1 MPRQSSKTGS
11 CDLRQSGAKDDTV
24 SVSDPLSLSPTAPPV
39 FFRTYSRLKD
49 NGNRESYQDTL
60 DRCQTGLAK
69 LGKFT
74 PDQKL
79 LTYRMQRDLKSLP
92 SGRWY
97 WVGGTNWINKP
108 ENYAGAYNCTSQVI
122 ETLWDIVS
130 LKDLSMCGSGVG
142 WVIENVKHL
151 PNIKRK
157 INLTVQGEFGTTE
170 STEYSQ
176 LGLEVLDIRVDQA
189 IDFALEDGHTTLY
202 VGDSRQA
209 WCMATY
215 VVLRL
220 FTDRSIYPELNLTID
235 FSHVRKPDS
244 LIKGFGGKANP
255 HDLVKFYQDIV
266 NRLNTIFETATAGQF
281 TPVDVAWLAC
291 RQLQT
296 VVAGNI
302 RRSAGMSQGASNDEA
317 FKTAKL
323 NLWQEDSEGN
333 WKIDPERDALRM
345 ANFTTVY
352 HYKPSLEEVTE
363 AVKTQYYS
371 SEGAIQFAPE
381 AIARSN
387 VDIFPTEEDRIKF
400 IDAYCDNPTF
410 GRGYLVHA
418 FYETYGDFPTAYETE
433 HRMTRYGLNPCFVPG
448 TMVLTR
454 KGHFPIETL
463 VGQTVEIW
471 DGINWVSVDNFR
483 VTGQNQP
490 VYNVTLQSGQVVTA
504 TGYHTFILTDGTKKK
519 LHELQEGDKL
529 LSHSLQIH
537 GIHHENGAYLKGFM
551 LGDGTTRNGL
561 PALDLYEPKY
571 KCFNRLAE
579 SANEL
584 EEKRVLV
591 GSCKTTFGLIPK
603 SNSSSFTG
611 ISTIPELIPYVQ
623 NIRKEFDYSILNWDL
638 PSKLEFIAGYMDA
651 DGTALDGSKGFSYQV
666 TSIHKPFLTGF
677 QLLLESVGVKS
688 SLRLSKSGGV
698 KDFGNRG
705 GLCDIQPLYRLTISQ
720 FDSIKL
726 SQQVIFSRLKSF
738 ADRTTAYKLKDRS
751 NTIISI
757 EFSHIADKVYCCTVP
772 TNNQFSLSNSLITGN
787 CGEIIGRDFY
797 CNLSEIHLNQLD
809 PIRMSD
815 QIDAFKAGA
824 LTVGA
829 LLHHEFVDEKFR
841 KSREVDPIVG
851 VSFTGLFD
859 FFVNAFG
866 VDWLY
871 WWKAGRPNEWYIPV
885 ESFKNNIGPIV
896 EMFGLEDDPVLAPDL
911 DYLEGLLYK
920 KLEQTYLSFWKQIV
934 DIQLTEYCNQ
944 HGLRKP
950 NRFTTVQPAGTKSL
964 LTGASPGWHPPKAAR
979 YIRRITFQKNH
990 PVALAAID
998 YGYSILPAQS
1008 DKDENGNLLND
1019 PFDPRCTEWLVEIPV
1034 EMPWASLPGAD
1045 QIAIEQFSA
1054 VTQFDFYMQVQNY
1067 YTGHNTSATIELR
1080 EDEISDLSV
1089 AIYKAIEN
1097 NEGYISAALQARF
1110 DAPFPRLPFEKIDKE
1125 TYDRLHQEV
1134 LNRRKDGTFYN
1145 HLMKHDTGWTSDEG
1159 PSACD
1164 GDKCL
1169 LPLAKPE

>member
-11 CDLRQSGAKDDTV
+11 CDLRQSVAENEQL
-24 SVSDPLSLSPTAPPV
+24 SVSDLLSLSPTAPPV

-60 DRCQTGLAK
+60 ERCQTGLAK

-74 PDQKL
+74 PEQKL

-157 INLTVQGEFGTTE
+157 INLTVQGEFGTAK

-176 LGLEVLDIRVDQA
+176 LGLEVLDVRVDQA
-189 IDFALEDGHTTLY
+189 IEFALEDGHTTLY

-266 NRLNTIFETATAGQF
+266 NRLNKIFETATAGQF

-317 FKTAKL
+317 FKAAKL

-418 FYETYGDFPTAYETE
+418 FYEIYGDFPTTYETE
-433 HRMTRYGLNPCFVPG
+433 HRMTRYGLNP
-448 TMVLTR
+448 
-454 KGHFPIETL
+454 
-463 VGQTVEIW
+463 
-471 DGINWVSVDNFR
+471 
-483 VTGQNQP
+483 
-490 VYNVTLQSGQVVTA
+490 
-504 TGYHTFILTDGTKKK
+504 
-519 LHELQEGDKL
+519 
-529 LSHSLQIH
+529 
-537 GIHHENGAYLKGFM
+537 
-551 LGDGTTRNGL
+551 
-561 PALDLYEPKY
+561 
-571 KCFNRLAE
+571 
-579 SANEL
+579 
-584 EEKRVLV
+584 
-591 GSCKTTFGLIPK
+591 
-603 SNSSSFTG
+603 
-611 ISTIPELIPYVQ
+611 
-623 NIRKEFDYSILNWDL
+623 
-638 PSKLEFIAGYMDA
+638 
-651 DGTALDGSKGFSYQV
+651 
-666 TSIHKPFLTGF
+666 
-677 QLLLESVGVKS
+677 
-688 SLRLSKSGGV
+688 
-698 KDFGNRG
+698 
-705 GLCDIQPLYRLTISQ
+705 
-720 FDSIKL
+720 
-726 SQQVIFSRLKSF
+726 
-738 ADRTTAYKLKDRS
+738 
-751 NTIISI
+751 
-757 EFSHIADKVYCCTVP
+757 
-772 TNNQFSLSNSLITGN
+772 

-809 PIRMSD
+809 PIRMSE
-815 QIDAFKAGA
+815 QADAFKAGA

-911 DYLEGLLYK
+911 DNLEGLLYK

-934 DIQLTEYCNQ
+934 DIQLTEYCDQ

-1054 VTQFDFYMQVQNY
+1054 VAQFDFYMQVQNH

-1134 LNRRKDGTFYN
+1134 LDRRKDGTFYD
-1145 HLMKHDTGWTSDEG
+1145 HLMKHDKGWTSDEG
-1159 PSACD
+1159 PAACD